1 MLILTEKQF
10 ENCLLCQEKPDL
22 QEKFVGAKDIVTL

>member
-10 ENCLLCQEKPDL
+10 ENCLLCQEKLDL
-22 QEKFVGAKDIVTL
+22 KEKLVGAKDIVKL